1 MEATG
6 NRIEPGRVIGEAF
19 ETYQSQ
25 AGPLLGGAL
34 IVIGI
39 AGVIEGILAITGSL
53 ILALL
58 GVLIGLAASFLYTG
72 YVVKLVQDVRDGRRD
87 FTVGELF
94 SHAAPFVGTLVL
106 NGILAGIAIAIG
118 FVLIIVPGLILLTI
132 WAVIAPSIVVEDRGV
147 FEAFARSRE
156 LVRGHGWQVFGA
168 IVLAFLIVFVVGLV
182 ASIVGAAIGNV
193 GQVILQTAASVATAP
208 VAAHVSSILFF
219 DLGGGGGAPAAS
231 MPRPPPPS
239 RPRRRPSRSV
249 GGALARAVGELA
261 EQLVERLDLLLAEHG
276 AQSAIDVLNVAGG
289 GFPQLRQPI
298 VGEKRIAHPRV

>member
-1 MEATG
+1 MRPA
-6 NRIEPGRVIGEAF
+6 
-19 ETYQSQ
+19 
-25 AGPLLGGAL
+25 
-34 IVIGI
+34 
-39 AGVIEGILAITGSL
+39 
-53 ILALL
+53 
-58 GVLIGLAASFLYTG
+58 YTG

-118 FVLIIVPGLILLTI
+118 CVLIIVPGLILLTI

-156 LVRGHGWQVFGA
+156 RVRGQGWQVFGA

-208 VAAHVSSILFF
+208 VAALVSSILFF

-231 MPRPPPPS
+231 MPPASAAEPPAP
-239 RPRRRPSRSV
+239 
-249 GGALARAVGELA
+249 AA
-261 EQLVERLDLLLAEHG
+261 
-276 AQSAIDVLNVAGG
+276 
-289 GFPQLRQPI
+289 
-298 VGEKRIAHPRV
+298 

>member
-25 AGPLLGGAL
+25 VGPLLGGAL

-53 ILALL
+53 ILVLL

-72 YVVKLVQDVRDGRRD
+72 YVVRLVQDVRDGRRD
-87 FTVGELF
+87 FTIGELF
-94 SHAAPFVGTLVL
+94 SHAAPYVGTLVL

-132 WAVIAPSIVVEDRGV
+132 WAVIAPSIVVEDKGV
-147 FEAFARSRE
+147 FDAFGRSRE

-182 ASIVGAAIGNV
+182 ASIIGAAIGDV
-193 GQVILQTAASVATAP
+193 GQVILQAAANVATAP
-208 VAAHVSSILFF
+208 VAALVSSILFF
-219 DLGGGGGAPAAS
+219 DLGGGAGASTSPVPPAPAAG
-231 MPRPPPPS
+231 PPAPP
-239 RPRRRPSRSV
+239 
-249 GGALARAVGELA
+249 AA
-261 EQLVERLDLLLAEHG
+261 
-276 AQSAIDVLNVAGG
+276 
-289 GFPQLRQPI
+289 
-298 VGEKRIAHPRV
+298 